1 MVKRFFPNSE
11 FGIRNS
17 ESRGVT
23 RFVFE
28 TPAGWVTM
36 RVTDN
41 GLCELA
47 LPCSTR
53 AEAESRLLGKG
64 VIEENVE
71 THVEAVRLAGEL
83 RRYFAG
89 ERARFTVRVDLNG
102 LTDWQRRVLMKT
114 AEIPYGDLVTY
125 GELAAAVGSS
135 GAARAVGQAMARNP
149 VPIVVPC
156 HRVVAAS
163 GKLGGYSAGLQWK
176 QRLLALEGVDLGF

>member
-1 MVKRFFPNSE
+1 MVKRFFRNSE

-17 ESRGVT
+17 KSSGAT

-28 TPAGWVTM
+28 TPAGWVAA
-36 RVTDN
+36 RFTDN

-71 THVEAVRLAGEL
+71 THVEAERLAGEL

-89 ERARFTVRVDLNG
+89 ERARFTVRVDLHD
-102 LTDWQRRVLMKT
+102 LTDWQRRVLLKT
-114 AEIPYGDLVTY
+114 AAIPYGDLVTH
-125 GELAAAVGSS
+125 GELAAAVGSP

-163 GKLGGYSAGLQWK
+163 GKLGGFSAGLEWK
-176 QRLLALEGVDLGF
+176 RRLLALEGIDLGF